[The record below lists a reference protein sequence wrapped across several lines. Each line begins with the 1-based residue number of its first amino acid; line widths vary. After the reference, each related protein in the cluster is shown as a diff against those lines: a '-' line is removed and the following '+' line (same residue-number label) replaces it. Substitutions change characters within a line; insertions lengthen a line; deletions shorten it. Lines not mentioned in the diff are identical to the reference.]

1 MSKKNKKLKND
12 KIQNSQEN
20 PTDKTPVIFQRNKLK
35 SALNIFKRSDL
46 TPRQKEFLELVANKE
61 VKMIFVSGP
70 SGSAKTFLSI
80 MAALQLLSDKKV
92 SDIIYARS
100 IVECSDKSLGALP
113 GTIDDKVHVYLQPLI
128 DKMEE
133 LLPRHE
139 IEMLNKDKRI
149 TGMPISYLRGLNFN
163 AKAII
168 GDEFQNCTYKEILT
182 FITRTGEFSK
192 VLVLGD
198 IGQSDINGKSGFE
211 KMMNLFD
218 GENHRKNGIYV
229 FKFTIED
236 CVRSGL
242 VKHILKTIEEDKLKN
257 PK

>member
-1 MSKKNKKLKND
+1 
-12 KIQNSQEN
+12 
-20 PTDKTPVIFQRNKLK
+20 
-35 SALNIFKRSDL
+35 
-46 TPRQKEFLELVANKE
+46 
-61 VKMIFVSGP
+61 MIFVSGP